1 MALTRIQHLER
12 QIERVSNRL
21 GDAAAEANYFRA
33 YGRTM
38 QQDIASWRAEIA
50 EIRRQTTI
58 NQKPAETGGGGG
70 GTGVPEHIKKHFDF
84 VPTHTSFVPATGV
97 AGMERVV
104 EIGGGIA
111 AIFQGVGNILAAL
124 PRAMAAV
131 GGVIQQLLPT
141 IIQFLPV
148 VAIVSMLYAV
158 SAIFRIRVKVG

>member
-70 GTGVPEHIKKHFDF
+70 GTGVPEDIKKHF
-84 VPTHTSFVPATGV
+84 VPTHTPFVPATGV
-97 AGMERVV
+97 AGMERVE

-131 GGVIQQLLPT
+131 GGVIQQLFPI